1 MYKILKITE
10 VYQIFNFS
18 IKLLWDDLGN
28 ILLKFSI
35 IMYQYDKRKS
45 VRELENNLFKHTWVG
60 MDY

>member
-35 IMYQYDKRKS
+35 IMYHYDKRKS